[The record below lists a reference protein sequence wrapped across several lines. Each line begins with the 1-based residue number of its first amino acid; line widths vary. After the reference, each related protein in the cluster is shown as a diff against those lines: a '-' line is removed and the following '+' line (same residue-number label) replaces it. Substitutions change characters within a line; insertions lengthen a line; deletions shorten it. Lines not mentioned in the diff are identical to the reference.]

1 MLCVLTSGGLEEGDD
16 GEDEDLEGQG
26 RTEAELESEE
36 STDSKAPDTGAVPY
50 EEDEEDEEEEV
61 GEGMDEEGVWMGVD
75 EGCKVVELVSLVA
88 SKAADGVEDVISS
101 DFVALKEAVVLL
113 NGVPVLKATG

>member
-1 MLCVLTSGGLEEGDD
+1 MPCVLTSGGLEEGDD

-26 RTEAELESEE
+26 GTEAELESEE

-50 EEDEEDEEEEV
+50 EEDEEEEV